1 MHPLDVVLP
10 LAALVVAVAALR
22 TARRRRTLRMP
33 VAGPMGTRAPGAA
46 TGLVILVGAAA
57 GQLAVSGWRWQLV
70 PAAVTGA
77 LLALVLLARSLGRPA
92 LLAGTT
98 AAITLV
104 GAVASLAL
112 SWTLPIRVLPTPDGP
127 HAVGTTTLVVE
138 DPSRAERYGP
148 TPGDPREL
156 VVQLWY
162 PAAADAPR
170 APGPLIPQAS
180 AFVDLGA
187 AELGLPSFALGHL
200 GIVRG
205 NATPDVPAL
214 DAPLPVALLAH
225 GWTGFR
231 TIQTDLA
238 ERLASDGWIVV
249 AADHRYGALV
259 TTFPDGRA
267 DLFDPEALPEF
278 GTVPDDEYERRSRA
292 LVATFADDLALLV
305 RALDEHPPVPL
316 AGRIDLERLAM
327 IGHSTGGGAAVAAC
341 AAEPRCDAV
350 VGFDPWVEPV
360 DPAVLRTGPQRPM
373 LSIRSED
380 WVTGPNE
387 TVLQALHATS
397 RRAGLPEG
405 RVRIDGALH
414 RDFTLIGALSPAASL
429 LGFAG
434 ETPSADTRAA
444 TITWTAR
451 FLDHH
456 VRDVGRDPLAV
467 PPSTTVGV
475 LEPAT

>member
-1 MHPLDVVLP
+1 MHPLDVLLP
-10 LAALVVAVAALR
+10 VATLAVAFAALR

-33 VAGPMGTRAPGAA
+33 VAGPLGTRGTGALAGLVVLGAA
-46 TGLVILVGAAA
+46 VAAQLVL
-57 GQLAVSGWRWQLV
+57 SGWRWQLV
-70 PAAVTGA
+70 PTAATGV
-77 LLALVLLARSLGRPA
+77 LLVLVLLARALGRPA

-98 AAITLV
+98 ATLALL
-104 GAVASLAL
+104 GAVTSLAL
-112 SWTLPIRVLPTPDGP
+112 SWALPVRVLPAPDGP
-127 HAVGTTTLVVE
+127 HPVGTTTLVVR
-138 DPSRAERYGP
+138 DAERQEEYGP
-148 TPGDPREL
+148 EPGGPREL
-156 VVQLWY
+156 VVQFWY

-170 APGPLIPQAS
+170 APVPLVPQAS

-187 AELGLPSFALGHL
+187 AELGLPAFALGHL
-200 GIVRG
+200 GLVPG
-205 NATPDVPAL
+205 NATADVPAL

-231 TIQTDLA
+231 TIQSDLA
-238 ERLASDGWIVV
+238 EQLASDGWIVA

-278 GTVPDDEYERRSRA
+278 GTVDDAEFGRRSRT
-292 LVATFADDLALLV
+292 LVTTFTDDLELV
-305 RALDEHPPVPL
+305 LRALAQRPPTPL
-316 AGRIDLERLAM
+316 VGRIDLDTLAM

-350 VGFDPWVEPV
+350 VGFDPWVVPV
-360 DPAVLRTGPQRPM
+360 DPAVLATGPGRPL
-373 LSIRSED
+373 LSLRSEE
-380 WVTGPNE
+380 WVGEPNE
-387 TVLQALHATS
+387 DVLQALHAVQ

-444 TITWTAR
+444 TITWTSR

-456 VRDVGRDPLAV
+456 VRGVGRDPLAV
-467 PPSTTVGV
+467 PPSTRVGV
-475 LEPAT
+475 LAPLP